1 MRPRT
6 LTHDFTEG
14 WLPMR
19 DTGPLHLKGDRIMA
33 KTASDGMIQEC
44 SEERAA
50 LDKVPHFL
58 KGAAKAGVVIPI
70 DAAEDRACIAEYPH
84 RHWLIAEV
92 LTGEA
97 WQEAKVNLRFN
108 GYSLAFAGIQALDAE
123 QAETISRTTSAKKAK
138 PGDLLIT
145 IDCRRCIEGDEEV
158 YDVLDSLTRSNT
170 TD

>member
-1 MRPRT
+1 MT
-6 LTHDFTEG
+6 
-14 WLPMR
+14 
-19 DTGPLHLKGDRIMA
+19 KQ
-33 KTASDGMIQEC
+33 ASDGMIQEC

-50 LDKVPHFL
+50 LDKVLSFL
-58 KGAAKAGVVIPI
+58 TGAAKAEVVIPL

-84 RHWLIAEV
+84 RHWIIAEV

-108 GYSLAFAGIQALDAE
+108 GYSIAFGGAQALDAE
-123 QAETISRTTSAKKAK
+123 QAETISRTTSARKAK

-158 YDVLDSLTRSNT
+158 YDPLDGPTRNAGEKNAT
-170 TD
+170 LR

>member
-1 MRPRT
+1 M
-6 LTHDFTEG
+6 
-14 WLPMR
+14 
-19 DTGPLHLKGDRIMA
+19 HLKGDRIMT

-50 LDKVPHFL
+50 LDKVLHFL
-58 KGAAKAGVVIPI
+58 KGTAKAEVVIPI
-70 DAAEDRACIAEYPH
+70 DAAEDRACIAECPH

-123 QAETISRTTSAKKAK
+123 QAETISRTTSARKAK

-158 YDVLDSLTRSNT
+158 YDVLDGLTRSNT
-170 TD
+170 AD

>member
-1 MRPRT
+1 M
-6 LTHDFTEG
+6 
-14 WLPMR
+14 
-19 DTGPLHLKGDRIMA
+19 HLKGDRIMT

-50 LDKVPHFL
+50 LDKVLSFL
-58 KGAAKAGVVIPI
+58 TGAAKAEVVIPL
-70 DAAEDRACIAEYPH
+70 DA
-84 RHWLIAEV
+84 AEV

-123 QAETISRTTSAKKAK
+123 QAETISRTTSARKAK

-145 IDCRRCIEGDEEV
+145 IDCRRCADSDDEV
-158 YDVLDSLTRSNT
+158 YDVLDGPTGSAGRETRQHKAA
-170 TD
+170 D